1 MVSDM
6 FAPKSRSR
14 NGFTLIELIV
24 VLTIVSLMLSIVVPR
39 YFYSID
45 KAKESM
51 LRQNLS
57 SMRQTIDKFYGD
69 MGRYPNSLDEMV
81 QRKYIRAVPS
91 DPLTESTTTWR
102 VVESENQ
109 DLGVIYDIHS
119 GSDASALDGSLYS
132 EW

>member
-1 MVSDM
+1 M

-14 NGFTLIELIV
+14 SGFTLIELIV

-39 YFYSID
+39 YFHSID

-57 SMRQTIDKFYGD
+57 SMRETIDKFYGD
-69 MGRYPNSLDEMV
+69 LGRYPDSLDEMV
-81 QRKYIRAVPS
+81 QRKYIRAIPI

-102 VVESENQ
+102 LVESENQ

-119 GSDASALDGSLYS
+119 GSDALALDGSLYS

>member
-1 MVSDM
+1 M
-6 FAPKSRSR
+6 FGPKSRLRS
-14 NGFTLIELIV
+14 GFTLIELIV

-39 YFYSID
+39 YFHSID

-57 SMRQTIDKFYGD
+57 SMRETIDKFYGD
-69 MGRYPNSLDEMV
+69 LGRYPDSLDEMV
-81 QRKYIRAVPS
+81 QRKYIRAVPI
-91 DPLTESTTTWR
+91 DPMTESTTTWR

-109 DLGVIYDIHS
+109 ELGVIYDIHS
-119 GSDASALDGSLYS
+119 GSDALALDGSLYS